1 MPRRQRRLRALTCSH
16 VSASPGSPLF
26 SVNAFMSRFRP
37 VRMVVI
43 VIGVSSIMARR
54 WTRAALRRAKAH
66 GGSLAAMRKYSRVL
80 SWVLFLLSLVVSII
94 GLDHYAEQRGET
106 YRGELEKF
114 IVASTP
120 SGSS

>member
-1 MPRRQRRLRALTCSH
+1 MPRRQRRPRALTCSH
-16 VSASPGSPLF
+16 ISASPLF

-66 GGSLAAMRKYSRVL
+66 GGAHDAGKL
-80 SWVLFLLSLVVSII
+80 II
-94 GLDHYAEQRGET
+94 GIQAQTRKCLRALKFMGVARAGGMREQDT
-106 YRGELEKF
+106 L
-114 IVASTP
+114 IMADASDR
-120 SGSS
+120 